1 MELADLLEIERRER
15 SAAPP
20 VRVRCC
26 VAAGCVWQ
34 QSHAVMRA
42 LEDAVN
48 RAGLADRVKVCG
60 VGCMRLCC
68 EGPLVQTGPDGAL
81 YQKVTPENAPSIIDA
96 LGEARSGDRA
106 PAQGADH
113 APAQGA
119 DHAPA
124 QGGDHA
130 PAQGPERG
138 DPDGPFF
145 K

>member
-68 EGPLVQTGPDGAL
+68 EGPLVQTDPDGAL
-81 YQKVTPENAPSIIDA
+81 YQKVTPENAPAIIA
-96 LGEARSGDRA
+96 EVVRWWGGEVANT
-106 PAQGADH
+106 P
-113 APAQGA
+113 P
-119 DHAPA
+119 
-124 QGGDHA
+124 
-130 PAQGPERG
+130 
-138 DPDGPFF
+138 
-145 K
+145 